1 LYESTVINETD
12 RIQLQELKALWEKY
26 KSLVDKEV
34 ELVKSGKTEEA
45 RQLLLSDIDDI
56 GDTLRDYFEA
66 FVEYNT
72 TAAKEKVDENKQVAS
87 TASTVMI
94 VVIFVGILIAIA
106 LGVFIS
112 RIISKPIGQMVEAAD
127 RLALGDVEV
136 DVKAETRDE
145 LGKLAESFRRMIE
158 NIREQAYVVEK
169 IAEGDMTVDV
179 RVKSDK
185 DLLGKKLKEMV
196 EINNEVL
203 SNINEVAAQ
212 VAAGAKQVSDSS
224 MQLSQ
229 GATEQA
235 SSIEELTAS
244 LNRWRTRHRLV
255 PRMRIRPM
263 NWLKLRRTMR
273 SKETSKW
280 LKCSM
285 PWKKSIIL
293 HQTSPKLSK

>member
-1 LYESTVINETD
+1 
-12 RIQLQELKALWEKY
+12 
-26 KSLVDKEV
+26 
-34 ELVKSGKTEEA
+34 
-45 RQLLLSDIDDI
+45 
-56 GDTLRDYFEA
+56 
-66 FVEYNT
+66 
-72 TAAKEKVDENKQVAS
+72 
-87 TASTVMI
+87 
-94 VVIFVGILIAIA
+94 
-106 LGVFIS
+106 
-112 RIISKPIGQMVEAAD
+112 
-127 RLALGDVEV
+127 
-136 DVKAETRDE
+136 
-145 LGKLAESFRRMIE
+145 MIE

>member
-1 LYESTVINETD
+1 
-12 RIQLQELKALWEKY
+12 
-26 KSLVDKEV
+26 
-34 ELVKSGKTEEA
+34 
-45 RQLLLSDIDDI
+45 
-56 GDTLRDYFEA
+56 
-66 FVEYNT
+66 
-72 TAAKEKVDENKQVAS
+72 
-87 TASTVMI
+87 
-94 VVIFVGILIAIA
+94 
-106 LGVFIS
+106 VFIS

-224 MQLSQ
+224 MAAFA

-244 LNRWRTRHRLV
+244 LEQVANQTQISAKNANQANELAEIAKNNAEQGNKQ
-255 PRMRIRPM
+255 M
-263 NWLKLRRTMR
+263 
-273 SKETSKW
+273 